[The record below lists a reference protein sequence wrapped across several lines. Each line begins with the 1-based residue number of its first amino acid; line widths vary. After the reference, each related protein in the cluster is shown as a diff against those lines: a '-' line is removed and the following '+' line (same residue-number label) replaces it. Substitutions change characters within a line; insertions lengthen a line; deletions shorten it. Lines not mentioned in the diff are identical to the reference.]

1 MSIINRVLSQLE
13 RRGVR
18 IEQDLDMVR
27 AVPPRR
33 SGGRLPLLLGLLALT
48 AWWWLGGIARE
59 PEPVMLAPRPP
70 AAIAN
75 RPQSDAVATVVAAAS
90 SGVPAASVVTPV
102 APVQPA
108 QKPVL
113 QTPKP
118 APLPAL
124 KSTQPLVPPKPAPQS
139 APLPKVTANIPP
151 KPSALATPEKVK
163 PEAALPAA
171 QRTVASAPSRSATQ
185 PKVASKPPAAAPAT
199 NRAAP
204 PKLHQDKPTAAAPA
218 AETGGMPMKQVSRAQ
233 QADTE
238 FRRGVAA
245 IQQGRGDE
253 AIASYQAALQLDA
266 AHDGARQALVAL
278 LLEGKRDEEAE
289 RLLQER
295 LENRPEHT
303 GFAMLLA
310 RLQVERGAT
319 GEALVT
325 LERSLPHAGTRPD
338 YLAFLAA
345 LQQRNNLH
353 AEAAD
358 HYQAALQL
366 QPDNGAWLMGYGISL
381 QALRRTEEARTAY
394 QKALESK
401 TLNPELKVF
410 IQRKLKGL

>member
-1 MSIINRVLSQLE
+1 MSVINRVLSQLE

-18 IEQDLDMVR
+18 IESDLEMVR
-27 AVPPRR
+27 AVSPRR
-33 SGGRLPLLLGLLALT
+33 SGRRLPLLLGLLALAT
-48 AWWWLGGIARE
+48 WWWLGGIARD
-59 PEPVMLAPRPP
+59 PEPSMLVAASRPP

-90 SGVPAASVVTPV
+90 SGVPVASVVTPV
-102 APVQPA
+102 VPVQPA
-108 QKPVL
+108 QKPEL

-124 KSTQPLVPPKPAPQS
+124 KSAQPPVPPKPTPQP
-139 APLPKVTANIPP
+139 APLPKVMANIPP

-163 PEAALPAA
+163 PGAALPAA
-171 QRTVASAPSRSATQ
+171 QRTVASAPSKSATQ

-199 NRAAP
+199 NKAAP

-218 AETGGMPMKQVSRAQ
+218 VETGGMPMKQVSRAQ

-238 FRRGVAA
+238 FRRG
-245 IQQGRGDE
+245 QQGRGDE
-253 AIASYQAALQLDA
+253 AIASYQTALQLDA

-278 LLEGKRDEEAE
+278 LLEGKRNEEAE

-310 RLQVERGAT
+310 RLQVERAAT

-353 AEAAD
+353 AEAAG

-381 QALRRTEEARTAY
+381 QALRRTEDARAAY